1 MFFSMSGYIFARYGY
16 HLKLSE
22 NGGFRSLE
30 SQINSFNEK
39 YSNVPQEINKFI
51 INANKY
57 NATKYL
63 SEDST
68 FRDNITKPE
77 NKLVFIK
84 ALNPKSLIE
93 EAQEVLMNLISVNG
107 IFNVFLTKTKE
118 L

>member
-1 MFFSMSGYIFARYGY
+1 MV
-16 HLKLSE
+16 LS
-22 NGGFRSLE
+22 F
-30 SQINSFNEK
+30 
-39 YSNVPQEINKFI
+39 VDKFPRQAKI
-51 INANKY
+51 
-57 NATKYL
+57 
-63 SEDST
+63 
-68 FRDNITKPE
+68 KPE